1 MTFMINKRILSKI
14 VRHFVKPAILKALKA
29 VKAVF
34 GVQTPLSPLFFLV
47 TTREKIVGQ
56 MMFFLCERSF
66 LAEDIFRAVE

>member
-29 VKAVF
+29 VRRYLEFKHRF
-34 GVQTPLSPLFFLV
+34 RRYFFLV